1 MMAYPAK
8 GDLELDMKVGDIV
21 VVLKKKSE
29 GWYKGTNE
37 TTGKSGIFPACFVQS
52 CPNQQNGSTTTT
64 AAGKVSQNPGSRSS

>member
-1 MMAYPAK
+1 MAYPAQ
-8 GDLELDMKVGDIV
+8 GDLELDMKAGDIV

-52 CPNQQNGSTTTT
+52 CPSQQQTSGSTTTS
-64 AAGKVSQNPGSRSS
+64 KVSQNPGSRSS